1 MSRRLLG
8 VLVVCCSLLV
18 APGCQNLKTRMSLAK
33 GNKLYKAQ
41 KYDEAIVE
49 YKKILSMDPDNFMA
63 NYLVAIS
70 NLAQYHPGSTHP
82 RDVQYANESIKAFEK
97 TLSLT
102 PPGTPDEQKG
112 WRDKLQKYYLSL
124 LVSAQ
129 QEDKAIA
136 FLEKQRQREPNNV
149 SIIQQLAT
157 HYAKHDFDKAL
168 EAFEKVA
175 ELEPT
180 KEHWYTVGVVCW
192 ERSYKGGEMVS
203 NDERKKL
210 IDEGLAALNKA
221 LAIDADYFEALSYV
235 NLLHREQAKV
245 YAAQQDLEGYT
256 KALQTADEYM
266 RKALDAR
273 KRKQASEAAK
283 S

>member
-1 MSRRLLG
+1 MGRRLLS
-8 VLVVCCSLLV
+8 VLVVCGALVV
-18 APGCQNLKTRMSLAK
+18 APGCENLKIRMSMVK
-33 GNKLYKAQ
+33 GNKAYKAQ

-49 YKKILSMDPDNFMA
+49 YKNILAMDPEHFMA

-82 RDVQYANESIKAFEK
+82 RDVQYANESIAAFEK
-97 TLSLT
+97 TLKLT
-102 PPGTPDEQKG
+102 PPGTADEQKG
-112 WRDKLQKYYLSL
+112 WREKLQKYYLSL

-136 FLEKQRQREPNNV
+136 YLEEQRLREPNNV
-149 SIIQQLAT
+149 VIIQQLAT
-157 HYAKHDFDKAL
+157 HYARRDFDKAL
-168 EAFEKVA
+168 AAFEKVA

-192 ERSYKGGEMVS
+192 ERSYKGAEMVS
-203 NDERKKL
+203 NEDRTQLVDK
-210 IDEGLAALNKA
+210 GLAALNKA
-221 LAIDADYFEALSYV
+221 LAIDPQYFEALSYV
-235 NLLHREQAKV
+235 NLLNRELAKV
-245 YAAQQDLEGYT
+245 YAAQQNLEGYT

-266 RKALDAR
+266 KKALEAR
-273 KRKQASEAAK
+273 KRKQATEAAK